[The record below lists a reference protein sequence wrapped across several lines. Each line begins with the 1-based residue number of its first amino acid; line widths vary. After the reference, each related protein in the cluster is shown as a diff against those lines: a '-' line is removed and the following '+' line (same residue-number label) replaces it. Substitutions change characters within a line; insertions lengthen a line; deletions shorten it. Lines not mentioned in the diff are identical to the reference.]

1 MDVGQDPPQDF
12 FLLLGFVRDFFSMH
26 DLDFFIL
33 FPGTGK
39 DFFLYC
45 CFRIFF
51 SKEGFSGFMVQDR
64 LGFSQDFSI
73 VFPPLPPPPEY
84 HDGIYLKRPGSFR
97 IVQDLFFFAGRLI

>member
-12 FLLLGFVRDFFSMH
+12 FLLLGFVRDFFSIH

-51 SKEGFSGFMVQDR
+51 PKKD
-64 LGFSQDFSI
+64 SQD
-73 VFPPLPPPPEY
+73 LW
-84 HDGIYLKRPGSFR
+84 FR
-97 IVQDLFFFAGRLI
+97 IVWDCNGWHIVKD